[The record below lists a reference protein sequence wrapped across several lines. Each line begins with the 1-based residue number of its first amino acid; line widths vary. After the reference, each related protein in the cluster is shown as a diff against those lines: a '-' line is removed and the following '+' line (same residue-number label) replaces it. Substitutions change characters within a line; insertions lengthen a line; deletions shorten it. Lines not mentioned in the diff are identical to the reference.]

1 MKPIEVGF
9 DGSFK
14 TIGHIGSFVVLTPA
28 KAQIKDWPTEYM
40 CNTLVWFDVDQK
52 NPELLYVN
60 KEGKLYSVNFEPLV
74 NGRKNLEKK

>member
-14 TIGHIGSFVVLTPA
+14 TTGNFVRLKSA

-60 KEGKLYSVNFEPLV
+60 KEGKLYSVNFEPLA
-74 NGRKNLEKK
+74 NDRKNLEKK